1 MRKNKILQVHYI
13 KNYKVMLRE
22 TLWPPNAKTR
32 LIGKDSDAGK
42 DGKQKEKGLQW
53 MRWLDSI
60 TDSTNMNLSKL
71 QERVKDRGA
80 RHAVVHGVADS

>member
-1 MRKNKILQVHYI
+1 MQVHYI

-32 LIGKDSDAGK
+32 LIGKDLGVGK
-42 DGKQKEKGLQW
+42 DGRHKKKGRQR

-60 TDSTNMNLSKL
+60 TDSMDLIKFS
-71 QERVKDRGA
+71 EIVKDREA
-80 RHAVVHGVADS
+80 WHAAAYGVANSWI